1 MKDFIRKIHDFL
13 RLKRVIRTG
22 WGYYG
27 YGPRET
33 VASHTFGTAI
43 LTLFIVREVEKS
55 GVKLD
60 LLKALI
66 MALIHEVGE
75 TRLGD
80 LHLEARRFLGEEY
93 VSEAEQKVAKAVLKD
108 DYLEAIFEEFEKGQS
123 IEARLV
129 RAIDKL
135 ELLIEA
141 KERAKPNADRIVD
154 ILISSK
160 NRKFMNEF
168 PIIQELIDSLTGD

>member
-1 MKDFIRKIHDFL
+1 MKEIVRKIQDFL
-13 RLKRVIRTG
+13 RLKRTIRSG

-27 YGPRET
+27 YGPQET

-43 LTLFIVREVEKS
+43 LTLLIGREVQKS

-60 LLKALI
+60 LFKALT

-93 VSEAEQKVAKAVLKD
+93 VSKTEQKVAGEVLKD
-108 DYLEAIFEEFEKGQS
+108 DYLQAIFEEFEEGKS
-123 IEARLV
+123 AEAKFV

-141 KERAKPNADRIVD
+141 KERAKPNSERTVD
-154 ILISSK
+154 IFETPI
-160 NRKFMNEF
+160 NRKFMEEF
-168 PIIQELIDSLTGD
+168 PVIRDLLEYLKNL